1 MKDYLSAAKRQ
12 FNYYKELGEKTMVQL
27 SDEELFWQYNESSN
41 SVAIIVK
48 HLWGNMR
55 SRWTDFLTSDGEK
68 EWRNRDTEFEDDIK
82 TRKELLEKW
91 DEGWKIL
98 FDALEPLTEEVLS
111 KEIYI
116 RNMGHSVVEA
126 IERQTSHYAYHVGQ
140 MVFIGK
146 MIKGDDWQSL
156 SIPKGQSANYNQE
169 KFDKPQRKEH
179 FTDDL

>member
-1 MKDYLSAAKRQ
+1 MKDYLPAAKRQ
-12 FNYYKELGEKTMVQL
+12 FTYYKSLGEKTIQQL
-27 SDEELFWQYNESSN
+27 NDEELFWQYNEASN

-48 HLWGNMR
+48 HLWGNMC

-68 EWRNRDTEFEDDIK
+68 EWRKRDSEFEDDIRTK
-82 TRKELLEKW
+82 SELMEKW
-91 DEGWKIL
+91 EEGWTVLLDTI
-98 FDALEPLTEEVLS
+98 DSLTEEDLS

-126 IERQTSHYAYHVGQ
+126 IERQTSHYAYHIGQ
-140 MVFIGK
+140 MVFLGK
-146 MIKGDDWQSL
+146 MLKGDDWQSL
-156 SIPKGQSANYNQE
+156 SIPKGKSTDYNKD